1 MRTAL
6 GQRWQPIG
14 HTMKDSLSGSRILIT
29 GASSGIGAAT
39 ARLLARRGAIVGLV
53 ARRAELLQE
62 VLEECQ
68 AHSPKSR
75 MWVADLGDLERTA
88 DLAEEVWESLG
99 GIDVVINNAATP
111 KVRVLDRLTPEDVE
125 EAMRVNFLS
134 PVRIIQTLLPRM
146 LERRS
151 GMIVNVSSLG
161 GRLGIAHE
169 AAYCASKF
177 ALTGFSETMSIDL
190 DGSGVQVR
198 LVIPGPFDTDIWD
211 RPGSDPAANE
221 DFEKFPPEVCA
232 EGIAD
237 AILSD
242 SFEHY
247 VPDMKAFVEFKT
259 SNIEK
264 YLSGAA
270 SNLST

>member
-1 MRTAL
+1 
-6 GQRWQPIG
+6 
-14 HTMKDSLSGSRILIT
+14 MKDSLSGSRILVT

-39 ARLLARRGAIVGLV
+39 AKLLARRGATVGLV

-75 MWVADLGDLERTA
+75 MWVADLGDLKRTT
-88 DLAEEVWESLG
+88 DLAEEVWGSLG
-99 GIDVVINNAATP
+99 GLDIVINNAAMP
-111 KVRVLDRLTPEDVE
+111 MGRVLDRLTAEDVE
-125 EAMRVNFLS
+125 EVMRVNFLS

-198 LVIPGPFDTDIWD
+198 LVIPGPFDTDIYD
-211 RPGSDPAANE
+211 RPGSDPAAFG

-237 AILSD
+237 AIQSD

-270 SNLST
+270 SNLPT